1 MGVEKN
7 NAYGQIHISLDA
19 IAAVAGNAVSNV
31 FGVVGLG
38 TKRTLSDDIHVF
50 FNKERYKEGV
60 VVKEEK
66 YQRYS
71 VDLYVI
77 LAYGVKI
84 SEVISEI
91 QRQVEYFLTKAFDI
105 KLSAVNVYV
114 QSVQRV

>member
-1 MGVEKN
+1 MGVDQN
-7 NAYGQIHISLDA
+7 NTYGQIHISLDA
-19 IAAVAGNAVSNV
+19 IASVAANAVGNV

-38 TKRTLSDDIHVF
+38 TKRSLSDDIHVF
-50 FNKERYKEGV
+50 FNRGRYKEGV

-91 QRQVEYFLTKAFDI
+91 QRQVKYFLSKSFDI

-114 QSVQRV
+114 QSVKRV